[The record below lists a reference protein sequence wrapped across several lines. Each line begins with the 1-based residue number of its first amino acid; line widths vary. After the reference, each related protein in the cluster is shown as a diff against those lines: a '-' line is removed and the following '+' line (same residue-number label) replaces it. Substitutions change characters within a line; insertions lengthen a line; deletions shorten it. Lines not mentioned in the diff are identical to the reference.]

1 MLKGDSTEKRGE
13 TLKKKDRVLLGM
25 NSALFDMEIW
35 ALQEEQE
42 FLFDFFGRVMCTHA
56 VKAGCAREH
65 QCHLLWL

>member
-1 MLKGDSTEKRGE
+1 
-13 TLKKKDRVLLGM
+13 M

-65 QCHLLWL
+65 QCHLWRL